1 MGALPTEAV
10 SVGFTFPMSLRA
22 HLLLLLFSVAIGG
35 GALTFAN
42 DRWHTDLEVRSQK
55 IGSESLTLEK
65 LRHISDSYGRFLV
78 TYDLVVFSEITY
90 LGGDALSQVDNL
102 IRSLNEVQ
110 VVEEDVLDL
119 RGIRGR
125 LHRVREILSNLISK
139 ASTRPSKKEIEI
151 AEKNLEWVA
160 ARLDVLINRTATHF
174 EADTADLARQRSLQ
188 ESTQG
193 ASLIAYGAFLFLLV
207 LWSSRRLA
215 GGVDSLAEL
224 VEYEVGS
231 DVPTDKTISGPT
243 EFRLISER
251 VRRLILSLEETVRER
266 TAALAGQV
274 AEHQKTQVSLETA
287 NTELE
292 KSVEELRKTQLA
304 LVQKE
309 RLTALGEMVG
319 GISHDFNNVLV
330 PITSYCSI
338 LLDQPDLDKA
348 ERLELLTIVKT
359 AAEDAARII
368 ERLQAFTRSADS
380 SKNSEVIEIDEMVQ
394 DAVAMAEPRW
404 RVRDGIGQQG
414 IEVLTELG
422 NVGTTVGNPPE
433 VRQALL
439 NLIFNAVDALPD
451 GGQIRVSSRT
461 VDDLI
466 CIEVADN
473 GTGMSEE
480 TRQDCLKPFFST
492 KAEKGTGLGLAM
504 ANNTAL
510 SHSGRLEIKSSLGSG
525 TAVRILLKRK
535 ALTSPLANSIDPE
548 KHLSS
553 DMRILLVDDDEAVIK
568 AHAAMLSSMGY
579 SPKTCCSPLQAIEI
593 VKNETFDLVITDL
606 RMPELSGVEF
616 AEQVRSLAPEIRI
629 LLLTGFEGGLAEYP
643 DISFID
649 RVLRKPVR
657 KAELLKAVTEL
668 SGAS

>member
-1 MGALPTEAV
+1 
-10 SVGFTFPMSLRA
+10 MSLRA

-110 VVEEDVLDL
+110 VVEDDVLDL

-125 LHRVREILSNLISK
+125 LHRAREILSNLISK
-139 ASTRPSKKEIEI
+139 ASTRPSKKEVEV
-151 AEKNLEWVA
+151 AEQNLEWVA
-160 ARLDVLINRTATHF
+160 ARLDVLINRTVMRF
-174 EADTADLARQRSLQ
+174 ETDTADLARQRSLQ

-380 SKNSEVIEIDEMVQ
+380 SKISEVIEIDEMVQ

-461 VDDLI
+461 ADDLI
-466 CIEVADN
+466 CIEVSDN

-510 SHSGRLEIKSSLGSG
+510 SHSGRLEIKSSPGSG
-525 TAVRILLKRK
+525 TSVRILLKRK
-535 ALTSPLANSIDPE
+535 VLTTPLTNSIDPDE
-548 KHLSS
+548 HQSS
-553 DMRILLVDDDEAVIK
+553 DLRILLVDDDEAVIK

-579 SPKTCCSPLQAIEI
+579 SPKTFCSPLQAIEI

-616 AEQVRSLAPEIRI
+616 AEQVRSLAPETRI
-629 LLLTGFEGGLAEYP
+629 LLLTGFEGGLAEFP

>member
-1 MGALPTEAV
+1 LGALPAEAV
-10 SVGFTFPMSLRA
+10 SVGFTLPMSLRA

-65 LRHISDSYGRFLV
+65 LRHLSDSYGHFLV

-102 IRSLNEVQ
+102 IRSLDEVQ
-110 VVEEDVLDL
+110 VVEDDVLDL

-125 LHRVREILSNLISK
+125 LHRAREILSNLISK
-139 ASTRPSKKEIEI
+139 ASTRPSKKEIEV
-151 AEKNLEWVA
+151 AEQNLKWVA
-160 ARLDVLINRTATHF
+160 ARLDVLINRTVTRF
-174 EADTADLARQRSLQ
+174 DADTADLARQRSLQ

-338 LLDQPDLDKA
+338 LLDQPDIDKA

-380 SKNSEVIEIDEMVQ
+380 SKNSEVIEIDEMIQ

-451 GGQIRVSSRT
+451 GGQIRVSSQT
-461 VDDLI
+461 IDDLI
-466 CIEVADN
+466 CIEVSDN

-510 SHSGRLEIKSSLGSG
+510 SHSGRLEIKSNPGSG
-525 TAVRILLKRK
+525 TSVRILLKRK
-535 ALTSPLANSIDPE
+535 ALTSPLTDSIDPE
-548 KHLSS
+548 EHLSS
-553 DMRILLVDDDEAVIK
+553 DLRILLVDDDEAVIK

-579 SPKTCCSPLQAIEI
+579 SPKTYCNPLQAIEI

-616 AEQVRSLAPEIRI
+616 AEQVRSLAPETRI
-629 LLLTGFEGGLAEYP
+629 LLLTGFEGGLAEYT